1 MDRSTSDSARIL
13 DRTAILLAGLCV
25 LHCLALPLVLVTMP
39 LLQQYADSH
48 FHLQMLIFVLP
59 VSVVALVLGY
69 RRHLHT
75 SILLWGFVGMALLL
89 VGATWAHS
97 EVGLIADRIC
107 TISGSLVL
115 ATTHYLNTRLARH
128 CKTLAA

>member
-1 MDRSTSDSARIL
+1 
-13 DRTAILLAGLCV
+13 
-25 LHCLALPLVLVTMP
+25 MP

-59 VSVVALVLGY
+59 VSVIALLLGY
-69 RRHLHT
+69 RRHRHT
-75 SILLWGFVGMALLL
+75 SVLLWGFVGMAMLV

-115 ATTHYLNTRLARH
+115 ATTHYLNTRFSMQ
-128 CKTLAA
+128 CKAVAA